1 MTATSALD
9 SVLNDQ
15 LVINYLKFT
24 VFSISGCRT
33 EARIPGHSGNK

>member
-1 MTATSALD
+1 MTPTKASD

-15 LVINYLKFT
+15 LVIYFFKFT
-24 VFSISGCRT
+24 VFPISGCRT